1 MGTHTTN
8 HSDTFIEV
16 AVDCPVAH
24 AEEPPLREP
33 PSVARIQLDMLVD
46 APYRYTSDDVVYES
60 NGRRRGLTRE
70 EFFAKGQPCL
80 RASPL
85 TKRYGWGV
93 HSDAE
98 GRIALVPAG
107 SPEYREFSDDPA
119 LNHVAAMRSSR
130 R

>member
-1 MGTHTTN
+1 MGAHTTN
-8 HSDTFIEV
+8 YTDTFIEV
-16 AVDCPVAH
+16 AVDCPVAQ
-24 AEEPPLREP
+24 AEEPPLRAS
-33 PSVARIQLDMLVD
+33 PSVARVQFDMLVN
-46 APYRYTSDDVVYES
+46 APYRHTSDDVVYES
-60 NGRRRGLTRE
+60 QGRRKGLSRE

-93 HSDAE
+93 HSDSR

-107 SPEYREFSDDPA
+107 SPRYRELADDPS
-119 LNHVAAMRSSR
+119 LTHVTAMRSR

>member
-1 MGTHTTN
+1 MEVHTTN
-8 HSDTFIEV
+8 YRDTFIEV
-16 AVDCPVAH
+16 AADCPVAQ
-24 AEEPPLREP
+24 AEEPPLRAS
-33 PSVARIQLDMLVD
+33 PSVARVQFDMLVD

-60 NGRRRGLTRE
+60 QGRRKGLSRE

-93 HSDAE
+93 HSDAR

-107 SPEYREFSDDPA
+107 SPEYRRFADDPDLA
-119 LNHVAAMRSSR
+119 HVTAVRSR